1 MDREQLARRLES
13 LHQAALGGDWGEV
26 EHGLQELDAAKTAAF
41 AQGIRKMAS
50 DLYAEM
56 RALQLDSRLARAA
69 AEIPDACS
77 RLDAVIELTEQAA
90 TRTLDLVEDSREHIV
105 ALQDMA
111 DEMAPGAAAE
121 QLVERTPQHEAE
133 AGVLRCAVRPDRSM
147 RRDVA
152 AVDVHHIGDGVTNE
166 QRQAKGNQQLRHGQ
180 RLTGDHDR
188 WDVGR
193 VGPLVGAEQHQVAA
207 QQVSHYLW
215 QYFVIFLPLHL
226 YQQQLILDLI
236 Y

>member
-1 MDREQLARRLES
+1 MARRLES

-111 DEMAPGAAAE
+111 DEMAPGAATE
-121 QLVERTPQHEAE
+121 QLVQRTATLRKNMSSLYEAQ
-133 AGVLRCAVRPDRSM
+133 AYQDLSGQII
-147 RRDVA
+147 RRVMTM
-152 AVDVHHIGDGVTNE
+152 V
-166 QRQAKGNQQLRHGQ
+166 GNLDTT
-180 RLTGDHDR
+180 LKDM
-188 WDVGR
+188 
-193 VGPLVGAEQHQVAA
+193 
-207 QQVSHYLW
+207 
-215 QYFVIFLPLHL
+215 
-226 YQQQLILDLI
+226 LDLAGLSPATLDEPEDEALLGPAAGRTDNRPAASQDDADALLADLGI
-236 Y
+236 

>member
-111 DEMAPGAAAE
+111 DEMAPGAVAE
-121 QLVERTPQHEAE
+121 QLVERTATLRKNMSSLYEAQ
-133 AGVLRCAVRPDRSM
+133 AYQDLSGQII
-147 RRDVA
+147 RRVMTM
-152 AVDVHHIGDGVTNE
+152 V
-166 QRQAKGNQQLRHGQ
+166 GNLDTT
-180 RLTGDHDR
+180 LKDM
-188 WDVGR
+188 
-193 VGPLVGAEQHQVAA
+193 
-207 QQVSHYLW
+207 
-215 QYFVIFLPLHL
+215 
-226 YQQQLILDLI
+226 LDLAGLSPATLDEPEDEALLGPAAGRTDNRPAASQDDADALLADLGI
-236 Y
+236 

>member
-121 QLVERTPQHEAE
+121 QLVERTATLRKNMSSLYEAQ
-133 AGVLRCAVRPDRSM
+133 AYQDLSGQII
-147 RRDVA
+147 RRVMA
-152 AVDVHHIGDGVTNE
+152 MV
-166 QRQAKGNQQLRHGQ
+166 GNLDTT
-180 RLTGDHDR
+180 LKDM
-188 WDVGR
+188 
-193 VGPLVGAEQHQVAA
+193 
-207 QQVSHYLW
+207 
-215 QYFVIFLPLHL
+215 
-226 YQQQLILDLI
+226 LDLAGLSPATLDEPEDEALLGPAAGRTDNRPAASQDDADALLADLGI
-236 Y
+236 

>member
-105 ALQDMA
+105 ALQDMV
-111 DEMAPGAAAE
+111 DEMAPGAATE
-121 QLVERTPQHEAE
+121 QLVQRTATLRKNMSSLYEAQ
-133 AGVLRCAVRPDRSM
+133 AYQDLSGQII
-147 RRDVA
+147 RRVMTM
-152 AVDVHHIGDGVTNE
+152 V
-166 QRQAKGNQQLRHGQ
+166 GNLDTT
-180 RLTGDHDR
+180 LKDM
-188 WDVGR
+188 
-193 VGPLVGAEQHQVAA
+193 
-207 QQVSHYLW
+207 
-215 QYFVIFLPLHL
+215 
-226 YQQQLILDLI
+226 LDLAGLSPATLDEPEDEALLGPAAGRTDNRPAASQDDADALLADLGI
-236 Y
+236 

>member
-121 QLVERTPQHEAE
+121 QLGERTATLRKNMSSLYEAQ
-133 AGVLRCAVRPDRSM
+133 AYQDLSGQII
-147 RRDVA
+147 RRVMTM
-152 AVDVHHIGDGVTNE
+152 V
-166 QRQAKGNQQLRHGQ
+166 GNLDTT
-180 RLTGDHDR
+180 LKDM
-188 WDVGR
+188 
-193 VGPLVGAEQHQVAA
+193 
-207 QQVSHYLW
+207 
-215 QYFVIFLPLHL
+215 
-226 YQQQLILDLI
+226 LDLAGLSPATLDEPEDEALLGPAAGRTDNRPAASQDDADALLADLGI
-236 Y
+236 

>member
-121 QLVERTPQHEAE
+121 QLVKRTATLRKNMSSLYEAQ
-133 AGVLRCAVRPDRSM
+133 AYQDLSGQII
-147 RRDVA
+147 RRVMTM
-152 AVDVHHIGDGVTNE
+152 V
-166 QRQAKGNQQLRHGQ
+166 GNLDTT
-180 RLTGDHDR
+180 LKDM
-188 WDVGR
+188 
-193 VGPLVGAEQHQVAA
+193 
-207 QQVSHYLW
+207 
-215 QYFVIFLPLHL
+215 
-226 YQQQLILDLI
+226 LDLAGLSPATLDEPEDEALLGPAAGRTDNRPAASQDDADALLADLGI
-236 Y
+236 